1 MNKKILKIV
10 GITSAAVLSALGIG
24 AYVKSKEDSQ
34 GTVALYGVPSYLY
47 QNSELERYEGTIT
60 GLDLKKLVT
69 AINTI
74 NKNDLFPTDLV
85 ITNNSNAIISLEN
98 EEYVYEIPDDGK
110 YKVSFEYDGD
120 LITTIIIENAK

>member
-24 AYVKSKEDSQ
+24 AYVKSKEDRQ
-34 GTVALYGVPSYLY
+34 GAALYGVPSYLY
-47 QNSELERYEGTIT
+47 QNSELERYKGTIT
-60 GLDLKKLVT
+60 GLNLKKLV
-69 AINTI
+69 AEINYG
-74 NKNDLFPTDLV
+74 NKNHNFAIDLV
-85 ITNNSNAIISLEN
+85 ITNNSDAIISLEN